1 MILPGRQLR
10 VSVVDD
16 EVLIASSFA
25 MVLCTLGFDAS
36 FFTEPLQAIQAAR
49 YYAPDLLISE
59 VSMRV
64 LSGIELAIKV
74 QRQCPNCKVL
84 LLSGQPDIT
93 DLLTTSRA
101 NGHTF
106 EVLPKPIHPTALLR
120 EIHATFG
127 LARLQEFGV
136 LQPESKVSART
147 SQGLMDFV
155 GNPVVVA
162 KRHQDSLLRPS
173 VAREKSA

>member
-1 MILPGRQLR
+1 MTLPGRKLR

-25 MVLCTLGFDAS
+25 TVLCNQGFDAS

-59 VSMRV
+59 ASMPV
-64 LSGIELAIKV
+64 LSGIELAIRV
-74 QRQCPNCKVL
+74 QKQCPNCKVL
-84 LLSGQPDIT
+84 LLSGQPDT
-93 DLLTTSRA
+93 TELLTASGA

-120 EIHATFG
+120 EIQAT
-127 LARLQEFGV
+127 LEL
-136 LQPESKVSART
+136 S
-147 SQGLMDFV
+147 
-155 GNPVVVA
+155 
-162 KRHQDSLLRPS
+162 
-173 VAREKSA
+173 

>member
-1 MILPGRQLR
+1 MPLLGKKLR

-16 EVLIASSFA
+16 EVLVASSFA
-25 MVLCTLGFDAS
+25 MVLCNEGFDAS

-59 VSMRV
+59 ISMPI
-64 LSGIELAIKV
+64 LSGIELAMKV
-74 QRQCPNCKVL
+74 QRHCPNCKVL

-93 DLLTTSRA
+93 DLLTANRA

-120 EIHATFG
+120 EIQTTLG
-127 LARLQEFGV
+127 LAGLQETV
-136 LQPESKVSART
+136 R
-147 SQGLMDFV
+147 
-155 GNPVVVA
+155 
-162 KRHQDSLLRPS
+162 R
-173 VAREKSA
+173 